1 MAASIKHIGKIKNT
15 GTRVLVVFR
24 TLPGDSHTA
33 LVLPTTTLPDAY
45 HNSLM
50 SLVETDQAQQAFEL
64 GEMMFV
70 RLFPDGRPMLQAMQQ
85 DNRLQKVAT
94 DTVIMTPTNQSEVLL
109 ADLNVLIAEQ
119 KNCSIDDLCT
129 FVKGYQK
136 DDKAEVKT
144 VAEVKETPVAPVRAQ
159 AGQNEVLSDID
170 IAKSYRSQADAMYKE
185 AARLRKQADEL
196 DPPKKK
202 ATKVSETADA

>member
-1 MAASIKHIGKIKNT
+1 MAASIKHIGKMKNT

-144 VAEVKETPVAPVRAQ
+144 VAEVKETPAAPVRAQ
-159 AGQNEVLSDID
+159 AG
-170 IAKSYRSQADAMYKE
+170 
-185 AARLRKQADEL
+185 
-196 DPPKKK
+196 
-202 ATKVSETADA
+202 